1 LRELFGRQSSHNSSP
16 GSLWEASKQ
25 GSNFVKKGQHSPG
38 LSVSESEAKG
48 TVEEKLRKQ
57 QLTKPLT
64 EKEMIAFC
72 DRMSRYF
79 EFDSK
84 TDGPAKI
91 RAGSNP
97 GR

>member
-1 LRELFGRQSSHNSSP
+1 MN
-16 GSLWEASKQ
+16 
-25 GSNFVKKGQHSPG
+25 KGQHYAG

-64 EKEMIAFC
+64 EEEMTAFC

-79 EFDSK
+79 DFDSN
-84 TDGPAKI
+84 TDGPTRIRGWANDWQAQWFRAK
-91 RAGSNP
+91 A
-97 GR
+97 

>member
-1 LRELFGRQSSHNSSP
+1 MN
-16 GSLWEASKQ
+16 
-25 GSNFVKKGQHSPG
+25 KGQHYAG

-64 EKEMIAFC
+64 EEEMTAFC

-79 EFDSK
+79 DFDFN
-84 TDGPAKI
+84 TDGPTRI
-91 RAGSNP
+91 RGWANDWQAQWFERRRERAIAFTPLRARGSKLQWL
-97 GR
+97 